1 MSDTTG
7 TRIEPLVGALA
18 EKLTQRQMTCA
29 TAESCTGGWIA
40 QTLTSV
46 AGSSAWFEC
55 GFVTYSDVSKTRLL
69 DVEKTLIRRFGAV
82 SEQVARAMASGAV
95 KHSPAQVAVSV
106 TGIAGPTGGSAQKP
120 VGTVV
125 FGWLVPGM
133 ADPDVEEVL
142 FSGDRQGIRWDTVV
156 HALEGLNQRL

>member
-7 TRIEPLVGALA
+7 IRIEPLVSVLA
-18 EKLTQRQMTCA
+18 EKLIQRQLTCA

-46 AGSSAWFEC
+46 AGSSVWFEC

-69 DVEKTLIRRFGAV
+69 GVEEALIREFGAV
-82 SEQVARAMASGAV
+82 SEQVARAMALGVV
-95 KHSPAQVAVSV
+95 KHSPARVAVSV
-106 TGIAGPTGGSAQKP
+106 TGIAGPAGGTAQKP
-120 VGTVV
+120 VGTVI
-125 FGWLVPGM
+125 FGWLLPGM
-133 ADPDVEEVL
+133 ADPEVEQVL
-142 FSGDRQGIRWDTVV
+142 FSGNRQGVRWDTVV